1 MKPGSKPTVEQYTSK
16 SNHVDMNPVGIQQ
29 GWMQIQNRR
38 EERSDQAYPVP
49 FKQPTP
55 AEIAQMQ
62 RDYKVE
68 DAHRENFE
76 CCRGSATFEAGKI
89 LAKE

>member
-16 SNHVDMNPVGIQQ
+16 SNRVDMNVVGVEQA
-29 GWMQIQNRR
+29 WMNIQNRQ
-38 EERSDQAYPVP
+38 EQQVNANPMQWTPPSPGEIKVMQAHH
-49 FKQPTP
+49 K
-55 AEIAQMQ
+55 
-62 RDYKVE
+62 
-68 DAHRENFE
+68 NFE